1 MRWADGTADD
11 TEARERIDRAA
22 KSVYSALVPTAAD
35 GGSDDDQLLQQR
47 MAAFFRQSGGPTS
60 PEIQR
65 FLDNHLRY
73 GKDHGEPG
81 HLETIED
88 VVQQVIEGD
97 HSLKT
102 MLKVYSRWQGRREE
116 REDEE
121 RDRKA
126 DFTAAVVR
134 IEEHLGQLSKAVALL
149 LEERAER
156 LTEERTFRDPA
167 RGQHAAQDAPPK
179 PRAKSNTQAVTK

>member
-1 MRWADGTADD
+1 MQWADETSAANQD
-11 TEARERIDRAA
+11 RINRSA
-22 KSVYSALVPTAAD
+22 KTVYSALVPTSAD

-60 PEIQR
+60 PEIQT
-65 FLDNHLRY
+65 FLDHHLRY

-81 HLETIED
+81 HMETIED
-88 VVQQVIEGD
+88 VVQQVVEGD

-102 MLKVYSRWQGRREE
+102 LLKVYSRWQGRREE

-134 IEEHLGQLSKAVALL
+134 IEEHLGELSKAVGLL
-149 LEERAER
+149 LAERAER
-156 LTEERTFRDPA
+156 LAEERTFRADSG
-167 RGQHAAQDAPPK
+167 GQHAAQDAPPQ
-179 PRAKSNTQAVTK
+179 PRAKTDTKAVRK

>member
-1 MRWADGTADD
+1 MQWADETAENKD
-11 TEARERIDRAA
+11 RINRSA
-22 KSVYSALVPTAAD
+22 KTVYSALVPTSAD
-35 GGSDDDQLLQQR
+35 GGSADDQLLQQR

-60 PEIQR
+60 PEIQS
-65 FLDNHLRY
+65 FLDNHLRN

-102 MLKVYSRWQGRREE
+102 LLKVYSRWQGRREE

-134 IEEHLGQLSKAVALL
+134 IEEHLGELSKAVAVLL
-149 LEERAER
+149 AERAER
-156 LTEERTFRDPA
+156 LAEERTFREQSG
-167 RGQHAAQDAPPK
+167 GQHAAQEATPK
-179 PRAKSNTQAVTK
+179 PRAKTDTEAVRK